1 MTHPKNIKII
11 SFVGLAGSGKTT
23 ATNYLTDKGYPK
35 ISFGNIIRVA
45 MQKAKID
52 PSEENERSF
61 IHELF
66 QTNHEAF
73 VAEQTIPQ
81 INALF
86 AAGQHRVVADGSNT
100 LDEYTALKQAYPG
113 NFITIAIVAPKRLR
127 HHRLTQRAVHPIAE
141 SEATKRDWTEI
152 EFESKGGPIALADH
166 YMVND
171 RSIEQFHAAIDAL
184 LTETGFSS

>member
-11 SFVGLAGSGKTT
+11 SFAGLAGSGKTT
-23 ATNYLTDKGYPK
+23 ATTYLTDKGYPK
-35 ISFGNIIRVA
+35 ISFGNVIRVA
-45 MQKAKID
+45 MQKAHID
-52 PSEENERSF
+52 PTEENERSF

-81 INALF
+81 INALL
-86 AAGQHRVVADGSNT
+86 AAGQHRIIADGSNT
-100 LDEYTALKQAYPG
+100 LNEYTALKQAYPG
-113 NFITIAIVAPKRLR
+113 NFITVAIVAPKHLR
-127 HHRLTQRAVHPIAE
+127 HHRLAQRTIHPVAE

-152 EFESKGGPIALADH
+152 EFESKGGPIALAD
-166 YMVND
+166 YYIIND
-171 RSIEQFHAAIDAL
+171 RSIEQFHTAIDTL

>member
-35 ISFGNIIRVA
+35 ISFGNVIRVA

-52 PSEENERSF
+52 LTEENERSF

-73 VAEQTIPQ
+73 VSEQTIPQ
-81 INALF
+81 INALL
-86 AAGQHRVVADGSNT
+86 AAGQHRIIADGSNT
-100 LDEYTALKQAYPG
+100 LNEYTALKQAYPG
-113 NFITIAIVAPKRLR
+113 NFITVAIVTPKRTR
-127 HHRLTQRAVHPIAE
+127 HHRLTQRPTHPIAE

-166 YMVND
+166 YIVNN
-171 RSIEQFHAAIDAL
+171 RSIEQFHSAIDAL
-184 LTETGFSS
+184 LVDTGFTS